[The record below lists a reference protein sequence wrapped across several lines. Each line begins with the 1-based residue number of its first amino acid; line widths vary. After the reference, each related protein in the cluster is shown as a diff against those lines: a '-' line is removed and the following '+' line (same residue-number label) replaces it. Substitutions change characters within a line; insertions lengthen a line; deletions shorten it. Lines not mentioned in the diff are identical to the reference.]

1 MRDRI
6 MLGASVLGFTS
17 LCWFCLARHGGLLAA
32 EASSPTGPLSTIT
45 LTWRGPELTIGGVVP
60 DAAVKAQVQARVES
74 LSKNAVI
81 QNNLELG
88 ERAAPAPWLSAT
100 LDAISAVRP
109 ALDSGEV
116 RIDGLQVAIV
126 GDVGAEAERTQIQ
139 ASVDR
144 ALGAGF
150 SVTNALKVTP
160 EAALRRMAYELNA
173 RLAAQPVAFRTGT
186 ATLTD
191 SAQVLLGEIAAS
203 LKSLPRVQVEVRA
216 HVRGL
221 RDERRNQSLSE
232 NRAKA
237 VRARLIEQGLDQSQ
251 VTGTGL
257 GGSGWDAVAPT
268 AEAET
273 EQSRIELALTAG
285 TGR

>member
-6 MLGASVLGFTS
+6 MLGASVLGFFS

-32 EASSPTGPLSTIT
+32 DELSPNSPLSTIT
-45 LTWRGPELTIGGVVP
+45 LTWHGPELTIAGVVP

-74 LSKNAVI
+74 LSKDAVI

-88 ERAAPAPWLSAT
+88 ERAAPASWLSAT

-116 RIDGLQVAIV
+116 RIDGAQVAIV
-126 GDVGAEAERTQIQ
+126 GDVGGEAERTEIQ

-150 SVTNALKVTP
+150 SVTNALNVTP
-160 EAALRRMAYELNA
+160 EAAIRQVARQLEA
-173 RLAAQPVAFRTGT
+173 RLAAQPVTFRVGT
-186 ATLTD
+186 ATLD
-191 SAQVLLGEIAAS
+191 DAARELLAEIATS
-203 LKSLPRVQVEVRA
+203 LTSLPRVQVEVRA
-216 HVRGL
+216 RVRGL

-237 VRARLIEQGLDQSQ
+237 VRALLVEQGLDQSR
-251 VTGTGL
+251 VSGTGL
-257 GGSGWDAVAPT
+257 GASGWAPG
-268 AEAET
+268 AADET
-273 EQSRIELALTAG
+273 EGEQSRIELALTG
-285 TGR
+285 ETGR

>member
-1 MRDRI
+1 
-6 MLGASVLGFTS
+6 MLGASVLGFFS

-32 EASSPTGPLSTIT
+32 EASPAAGPLSTIA
-45 LTWRGPELTIGGVVP
+45 LTWHGPELTIAGVVP
-60 DAAVKAQVQARVES
+60 DAAVRAQVQARVES

-88 ERAAPAPWLSAT
+88 QRAAPAPWLSAT

-116 RIDGLQVAIV
+116 RIDGVQVAIV
-126 GDVGAEAERTQIQ
+126 GDVGGEAERTEIL
-139 ASVDR
+139 AAVDR

-150 SVTNALKVTP
+150 SVTNALNVTP
-160 EAALRRMAYELNA
+160 EATVRRVAQELNA
-173 RLAAQPVAFRTGT
+173 RLAAQPVSFRTGT
-186 ATLTD
+186 ATLDD
-191 SAQVLLGEIAAS
+191 SARALLGEITTS
-203 LKSLPRVQVEVRA
+203 LRSLPRVQVEVRA

-237 VRARLIEQGLDQSQ
+237 VRALLVELGLDQSR
-251 VTGTGL
+251 VSGTGL
-257 GGSGWDAVAPT
+257 GAADWGAGASG
-268 AEAET
+268 AEAES
-273 EQSRIELALTAG
+273 EQSRIELALTTG